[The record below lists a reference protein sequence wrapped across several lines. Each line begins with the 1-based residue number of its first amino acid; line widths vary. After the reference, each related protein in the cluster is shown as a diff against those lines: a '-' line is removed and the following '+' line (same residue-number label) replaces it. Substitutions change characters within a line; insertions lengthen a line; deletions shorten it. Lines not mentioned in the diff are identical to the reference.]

1 MMNKIKYLIIDD
13 DNIFSLWLKK
23 NIENQF
29 PELEHISSRNNTLG
43 GLLDI
48 HREQPDL
55 IFLDQ
60 YIDGLSGFDVLDLMK
75 QQPKTIMISSEEIDH
90 TQMSNYSNVIGFL
103 DKPVNLDKLRR
114 ILHKAKL
121 IA

>member
-1 MMNKIKYLIIDD
+1 MNKIKYLIIDD

-23 NIENQF
+23 NIENIF
-29 PELEHISSRNNTLG
+29 PEFEHISSRNNTLG

-75 QQPKTIMISSEEIDH
+75 QQPKTIMVSSEKIDE
-90 TQMSNYSNVIGFL
+90 SKLSEYSNVIGFI
-103 DKPVNLDKLRR
+103 DKPVNLDKL
-114 ILHKAKL
+114 KALLKRSQL
-121 IA
+121 I